1 MLYLFIFKL
10 LIVKTMLRILVYL
23 FVAAAGSCSSAPS
36 NLKGTEAHAA
46 ATFYV
51 VRHAEKE
58 AQEPD
63 MSSDV
68 PLTASG
74 RARAEAL
81 KERLRNEK
89 INAVYST
96 QTIRT
101 VNTATPLS
109 ELAGIDIQL
118 YDHRDTA
125 MLSRW
130 KKGSGNTLI
139 VGHSNTVDDIVNF
152 LAGKTLLQ
160 DLPDSAYG
168 DLFVL
173 VKKGNNIAFQKERF
187 GK

>member
-1 MLYLFIFKL
+1 M
-10 LIVKTMLRILVYL
+10 LIVKTMLRILGWL
-23 FVAAAGSCSSAPS
+23 FVAAASSCSVAHT
-36 NLKGTEAHAA
+36 NTKGPEADAVA
-46 ATFYV
+46 VFYV

-58 AQEPD
+58 AQVPN
-63 MSSDV
+63 MSTDV
-68 PLTASG
+68 PLSASG

-81 KERLRNEK
+81 KERLRHEK
-89 INAVYST
+89 ISAVYST

-101 VNTATPLS
+101 KSTATPFS
-109 ELAGIDIQL
+109 ELAGLDIQI

-168 DLFVL
+168 DLFIL
-173 VKKGNNIAFQKERF
+173 VKKGNNVALQKERF